1 MGHRHRDMY
10 LWIPDHGFRLV
21 FMASCRKATKTNSLA
36 ISAFWGEASVA
47 ADADLRLTS
56 RQGAGEGHQ
65 RVGFYRCLNPF

>member
-21 FMASCRKATKTNSLA
+21 FMASCKKATKTNSLA

-47 ADADLRLTS
+47 ADADPSPET
-56 RQGAGEGHQ
+56 HQ
-65 RVGFYRCLNPF
+65 QTGSW